1 MQYNTQ
7 QKRMPLP
14 EYGRSIQNMVDYA
27 LTIQDRAE
35 RQRCANTIINI
46 MGNMFPHLRDVP
58 DFKHKLWDHLA
69 IMSGF
74 ELDIDYPYEII
85 RKDNLVTRPEH
96 IPYSTARMRYRH
108 YGHTLEV
115 LIKKAIEFPEG
126 NEKRNLIALICNH
139 MKKDY
144 LAWNKD
150 TVDDKKIAEDL
161 YELSN
166 GELQMTDDIVRL
178 MADRPREILHLPKQ
192 TLEAGAP
199 ANLTLVDL
207 NKEWIVD
214 PNKLHSKARNAVFK
228 QMQFRGKA
236 VLTMTDGVI
245 RYRDKD

>member
-85 RKDNLVTRPEH
+85 REDNLVTKPEP
-96 IPYSTARMRYRH
+96 IPYSTTRMRYRH

-115 LIKKAIEFPEG
+115 LIKKACELPEG
-126 NEKRNLIALICNH
+126 NDKRNLTAMICNH
-139 MKKDY
+139 MKKDGMEQRY
-144 LAWNKD
+144 RRRSQNCGRPLRTFRRQTTTD
-150 TVDDKKIAEDL
+150 RRHHPTDGRTPEP
-161 YELSN
+161 ELPPK
-166 GELQMTDDIVRL
+166 GELQ
-178 MADRPREILHLPKQ
+178 
-192 TLEAGAP
+192 
-199 ANLTLVDL
+199 
-207 NKEWIVD
+207 
-214 PNKLHSKARNAVFK
+214 
-228 QMQFRGKA
+228 
-236 VLTMTDGVI
+236 
-245 RYRDKD
+245 